1 MQVMSL
7 WFHFGLQQELLISY
21 SSRMPLS
28 SVWQLCPT
36 VGNLK
41 TENRMF
47 PFAYS
52 FGYLKSDPL
61 QRAHLSKEPCHA
73 AAVFPPAGRTG
84 KHLNGVNSLG
94 CRRYCLS
101 VEVKTSH
108 KGRLQGSSEMS
119 LENPNESLTMAA
131 APSLGTFAGFET
143 STTKIQWAR
152 SWASY
157 KMSHSESGAG

>member
-1 MQVMSL
+1 
-7 WFHFGLQQELLISY
+7 
-21 SSRMPLS
+21 
-28 SVWQLCPT
+28 
-36 VGNLK
+36 
-41 TENRMF
+41 MF

-94 CRRYCLS
+94 RRRYCLS

-131 APSLGTFAGFET
+131 APSLGTAGFET